1 MRQWIHEVF
10 IRRKQINPDNSREVF
25 GQNRSASNL
34 VLIMKWGKW
43 LENWDMTS
51 LKIKTPFLDMDW
63 NPQDED
69 KAAAWELYIELL
81 TRITTQKLDDNHGDE
96 KTALTSI
103 FSIFAIT
110 RDVMR
115 NNGRHCMEFTKIAIV
130 VLNQVVR
137 PFTSKWHGLSVKGAF
152 DDPAKCEEFRAELV
166 EIQRVLKL
174 YTKML
179 ADMAGVE
186 DLTEL
191 ESDEI

>member
-1 MRQWIHEVF
+1 
-10 IRRKQINPDNSREVF
+10 
-25 GQNRSASNL
+25 
-34 VLIMKWGKW
+34 MKWGKW

-51 LKIKTPFLDMDW
+51 LKIKAPFLEMEW

-103 FSIFAIT
+103 FSIFSIT
-110 RDVMR
+110 RDVMK
-115 NNGRHCMEFTKIAIV
+115 NNGRHCIEFTKIAII
-130 VLNQVVR
+130 VLNQIVR
-137 PFTSKWHGLSVKGAF
+137 PFTAKWHGLSVNGAF
-152 DDPAKCEEFRAELV
+152 DDPAKCEEFRQELV
-166 EIQRVLKL
+166 ELQSVLRL

-191 ESDEI
+191 ESD

>member
-1 MRQWIHEVF
+1 
-10 IRRKQINPDNSREVF
+10 
-25 GQNRSASNL
+25 
-34 VLIMKWGKW
+34 MKWGKW

-51 LKIKTPFLDMDW
+51 LKIKAPFLEMEW

-103 FSIFAIT
+103 FSIFSIT
-110 RDVMR
+110 RDVMK
-115 NNGRHCMEFTKIAIV
+115 NNGRHCIEFTKIAII
-130 VLNQVVR
+130 VLNQIVR
-137 PFTSKWHGLSVKGAF
+137 PFTAKWHGLSVNGAF
-152 DDPAKCEEFRAELV
+152 NDPSKCEEFRQELV
-166 EIQRVLKL
+166 ELQRVLKL